1 MTSFLQPLP
10 YLVTP
15 SGPENCQLMSFFVG
29 AQTVVSW
36 LHTTQIS
43 DICFIT
49 DHGAY
54 ASSNKTKIISIETEL
69 FFFSF
74 FTLGGCISC
83 LRVCLGTKLLPQ
95 SYQYPNL
102 SEGADRIRDSC
113 AEIKS
118 APSVV

>member
-1 MTSFLQPLP
+1 MVLMPAQLKPKSFQ
-10 YLVTP
+10 
-15 SGPENCQLMSFFVG
+15 SRQNSFF
-29 AQTVVSW
+29 
-36 LHTTQIS
+36 
-43 DICFIT
+43 F
-49 DHGAY
+49 
-54 ASSNKTKIISIETEL
+54 
-69 FFFSF
+69 F
-74 FTLGGCISC
+74 FTLGGCLSC